1 MWEDVTNLGDAA
13 LIVPASLA
21 LCIYLWAAGFRR
33 AALAWGGAL
42 LSCAALAFLLKVGF
56 RTCHAQLGEFA
67 IVSPSGHAAL
77 ATTLYGSVA
86 VLFARGCRTLAGV
99 AVGLSAAALSG
110 AVGVSRVMLHAHT
123 ALEVSAGLLIGLT
136 SIAAF
141 RAAIIGERQFALPAV
156 PAMMVFA
163 ALAVA
168 VHGQHLNL
176 EGLIADI
183 SEGVHEVTGVCLDQ

>member
-21 LCIYLWAAGFRR
+21 LVAYLWAGGFRR
-33 AALAWGGAL
+33 AALAWGGAV

-56 RTCHAQLGEFA
+56 RTCHAQLGELA
-67 IVSPSGHAAL
+67 IISPSGHAAL

-86 VLFARGCRTLAGV
+86 FMFARGSRTLAGV
-99 AVGLSAAALSG
+99 AIALSAAALSG
-110 AVGVSRVMLHAHT
+110 AVGLSRVMLHAHT

-136 SIAAF
+136 SIVAF
-141 RAAIIGERQFALPAV
+141 RAGIVGERQFALPAV
-156 PAMMVFA
+156 PALAVFA

-176 EGLIADI
+176 EALIAEI
-183 SEGVHEVTGVCLDQ
+183 SQRVHDATGVCLDG